1 MERWQSLA
9 ECAALEMR
17 YTPSVS
23 GVRIPPSPQMKKIKY
38 SRNDFEHW
46 TCLKTRWRDLD
57 AMGHVNHAAYLT
69 FMETARLDFYDSLG
83 FSSRNSGQVNG
94 IILASMNIQ
103 YHQQVSH
110 PSDLDIGQRI
120 VRVGSKSFDMLTSIF
135 IKDNESPV
143 LSGLFTLVS
152 FNYKSNETIPVP
164 DIIRDMCREM

>member
-1 MERWQSLA
+1 
-9 ECAALEMR
+9 MR

-38 SRNDFEHW
+38 SKNDFEHW
-46 TCLKTRWRDLD
+46 MSLKTRWRDLD

-135 IKDNESPV
+135 IKDNEYLV

>member
-1 MERWQSLA
+1 
-9 ECAALEMR
+9 MR
-17 YTPSVS
+17 YTPTVS

-57 AMGHVNHAAYLT
+57 ALGHVNHAAYLT

-143 LSGLFTLVS
+143 LSGLFLSLIHISEPTRP
-152 FNYKSNETIPVP
+152 Y
-164 DIIRDMCREM
+164 

>member
-1 MERWQSLA
+1 
-9 ECAALEMR
+9 
-17 YTPSVS
+17 
-23 GVRIPPSPQMKKIKY
+23 
-38 SRNDFEHW
+38 
-46 TCLKTRWRDLD
+46 
-57 AMGHVNHAAYLT
+57 MGHINHAAYLT

-152 FNYKSNETIPVP
+152 FNYKRNETISVP
-164 DIIRDMCREM
+164 DIIRDMCREMQRIKLTIQLYEDSNNIFYDCQNNDNCFEFEITILNKKINF

>member
-1 MERWQSLA
+1 
-9 ECAALEMR
+9 MR

-46 TCLKTRWRDLD
+46 TSLKTRWRDLD

-120 VRVGSKSFDMLTSIF
+120 VTVSYTHLTLPT
-135 IKDNESPV
+135 KA
-143 LSGLFTLVS
+143 
-152 FNYKSNETIPVP
+152 
-164 DIIRDMCREM
+164 